1 MTSKKTSPQKP
12 NPKGKGK
19 KGASGK
25 DTKDDTLDIS
35 GLVDTASSERAKK
48 LAEKY
53 KQKGGE

>member
-1 MTSKKTSPQKP
+1 MSLKKTSPKKP
-12 NPKGKGK
+12 NPKRKEK
-19 KGASGK
+19 KGADGK
-25 DTKDDTLDIS
+25 DTKDDNLDIS